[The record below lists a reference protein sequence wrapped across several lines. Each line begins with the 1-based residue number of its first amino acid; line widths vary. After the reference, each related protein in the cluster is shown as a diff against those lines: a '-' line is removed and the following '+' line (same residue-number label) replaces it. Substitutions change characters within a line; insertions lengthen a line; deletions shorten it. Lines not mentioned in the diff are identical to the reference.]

1 MDVLPSKGFFL
12 DIKKGA
18 LLRRQDGK
26 LNRWAVPEAWLWD
39 SCSGRRSLQGRGR
52 LQESGRWPLF
62 QHIWHSL
69 VTIWLGNIIKGLRL
83 NQLFVLDVFFWSAC
97 LSQVRLLVTGWLSLL
112 ELSTLPRN
120 KYCVQVFPFSVLSV
134 NTETGQAA
142 IQLTTN
148 FLHLL

>member
-69 VTIWLGNIIKGLRL
+69 VTILLGNIIKGLRL
-83 NQLFVLDVFFWSAC
+83 NHLFVLDVFFWSAC

-112 ELSTLPRN
+112 EYLRSPGTST
-120 KYCVQVFPFSVLSV
+120 VFRYFRSVFSVLTLKPDRLPSS
-134 NTETGQAA
+134 
-142 IQLTTN
+142 
-148 FLHLL
+148 